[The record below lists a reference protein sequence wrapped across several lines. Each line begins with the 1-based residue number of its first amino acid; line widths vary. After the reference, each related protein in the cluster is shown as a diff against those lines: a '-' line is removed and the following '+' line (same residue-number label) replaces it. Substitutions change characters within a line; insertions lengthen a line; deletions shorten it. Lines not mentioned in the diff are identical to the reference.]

1 MKRYGL
7 LIVWTTMNSFCFSQ
21 SLSPQ
26 VQIINNDTLFCFT
39 IGQSKTIAKHL
50 SNSVY
55 CDSLEIEYITNIDL
69 LREIN
74 STKDITITDQE
85 HKIGNLSS
93 IIDNNSQSINGLLK
107 VIQKKDK
114 KLRRSRSHKKLL
126 TLGLAIAGT
135 IAIIK

>member
-1 MKRYGL
+1 
-7 LIVWTTMNSFCFSQ
+7 MNSYCFSQ
-21 SLSPQ
+21 GLSPQ
-26 VQIINNDTLFCFT
+26 VQIIENDTLFCFT

-50 SNSVY
+50 ANSVY

-74 STKDITITDQE
+74 STKDITIANQE
-85 HKIGNLSS
+85 HKLSNLSS

-126 TLGLAIAGT
+126 TLGIAIAAT